1 VKDNDSNPAPDRNC
15 CPLPLHV
22 AGVPGDSTKGATSRR
37 LAATSSS
44 GSPADHSELKRDL
57 YTANF
62 VFLFKSHV
70 PNEFIIPINPLGL
83 TITYFREDKAFK

>member
-1 VKDNDSNPAPDRNC
+1 LLPA
-15 CPLPLHV
+15 
-22 AGVPGDSTKGATSRR
+22 ATSRCR
-37 LAATSSS
+37 RPRRLDKGSDLAAARRNFISRL
-44 GSPADHSELKRDL
+44 PADHSELKRDL

-62 VFLFKSHV
+62 VFLFKSRV

>member
-1 VKDNDSNPAPDRNC
+1 MTATPPLDRNC

-22 AGVPGDSTKGATSRR
+22 AGVPGDSTRGATSRR

-44 GSPADHSELKRDL
+44 GSPANHSELKCDL

-62 VFLFKSHV
+62 VFLFKSRV
-70 PNEFIIPINPLGL
+70 PNELIPIHPLGL
-83 TITYFREDKAFK
+83 TITYFREDEVFK